1 MLSYG
6 QKRIAVFAVVGAV
19 CFSVQLALLTL
30 MVHLGAYRPVANAV
44 AFAISAQLNF
54 LLSSRVTWRDR
65 PAAGRGGTGAR
76 WLAYNGTALVSLGC
90 NTAVF
95 TLSYHSIGTTPAAA
109 LGVLTGTC
117 VVYLTCN
124 LLVFRG
130 TRTAQTPPAQT
141 PAAQAVISP
150 GGAARPA
157 IVRAP
162 AAQAIQITLAAEADQ
177 AALQ

>member
-1 MLSYG
+1 LRVLSRAR
-6 QKRIAVFAVVGAV
+6 KRIAVFAIVGVV
-19 CFSVQLALLTL
+19 CFAVQLVLLAL

-65 PAAGRGGTGAR
+65 PSSGRGGTGAR
-76 WLAYNGTALVSLGC
+76 WLAYNGTALVSLGV

-95 TLSYHSIGTTPAAA
+95 TASYHSIGTTAAA
-109 LGVLTGTC
+109 LLGVLTGTC

-130 TRTAQTPPAQT
+130 
-141 PAAQAVISP
+141 
-150 GGAARPA
+150 ARPA
-157 IVRAP
+157 RA
-162 AAQAIQITLAAEADQ
+162 AADVEAVSQ
-177 AALQ
+177 

>member
-1 MLSYG
+1 LRVLSYG

-19 CFSVQLALLTL
+19 CFGVQLALLTL
-30 MVHLGAYRPVANAV
+30 MMHLGAYRPVANAV

-65 PAAGRGGTGAR
+65 PVAGRRGTGAR

-90 NTAVF
+90 NTAIF
-95 TLSYHSIGTTPAAA
+95 TFSYRSIGTTPAAA

-130 TRTAQTPPAQT
+130 TRAAPA
-141 PAAQAVISP
+141 PAAPESTSP
-150 GGAARPA
+150 GGAAQPA
-157 IVRAP
+157 TVRAP
-162 AAQAIQITLAAEADQ
+162 AAHANQITLAAEADQ

>member
-6 QKRIAVFAVVGAV
+6 QKRIAVFVVVGAV
-19 CFSVQLALLTL
+19 CFGVQLALLTL

-54 LLSSRVTWRDR
+54 LLSSKVTWRDR
-65 PAAGRGGTGAR
+65 PVAGRRGTAAR

-95 TLSYHSIGTTPAAA
+95 TFSYRSIGTTPAAA
-109 LGVLTGTC
+109 LGVVAGTC

-130 TRTAQTPPAQT
+130 TR
-141 PAAQAVISP
+141 AAQALP
-150 GGAARPA
+150 
-157 IVRAP
+157 
-162 AAQAIQITLAAEADQ
+162 AEADQ

>member
-1 MLSYG
+1 MRLLSRG
-6 QKRIAVFAVVGAV
+6 RKRFAVFAIVGLV
-19 CFSVQLALLTL
+19 CFAVQLALLAV
-30 MVHLGAYRPVANAV
+30 MVHLGSSRPVANAI
-44 AFAISAQLNF
+44 AFGLSAQLNF

-65 PAAGRGGTGAR
+65 PAAGRSGTGTR

-95 TLSYHSIGTTPAAA
+95 AAAYRSIGTAPAAA

-130 TRTAQTPPAQT
+130 RR
-141 PAAQAVISP
+141 AAQAA
-150 GGAARPA
+150 G
-157 IVRAP
+157 
-162 AAQAIQITLAAEADQ
+162 EAVSQ
-177 AALQ
+177 